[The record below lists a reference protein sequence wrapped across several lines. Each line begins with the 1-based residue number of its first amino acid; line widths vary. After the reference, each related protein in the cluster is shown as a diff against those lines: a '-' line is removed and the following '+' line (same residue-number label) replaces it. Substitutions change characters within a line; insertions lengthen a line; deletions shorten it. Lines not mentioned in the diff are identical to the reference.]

1 MGKITVVD
9 VDDAEVP
16 EQDFVESRRVV
27 RKEHGAES
35 MSFNVTTLHVGY
47 DDPDVVYP
55 DHDEV
60 VYILTGKIEFTAN
73 GETQTLGPG
82 KAMYIPRGQSYGYK
96 VIDGPNNVIAVF
108 TPGKF

>member
-1 MGKITVVD
+1 MKDEIEIIIASD
-9 VDDAEVP
+9 
-16 EQDFVESRRVV
+16 
-27 RKEHGAES
+27 
-35 MSFNVTTLHVGY
+35 
-47 DDPDVVYP
+47 P